1 MASDVRCLGTPDS
14 EHIPV
19 LVKEAVDGL
28 RVRPH
33 GTYVDGTAGLGGHA
47 QRIAER
53 LDAASGRLIALDCDA
68 AAVERTKARLAAFP
82 NVVVL
87 HRNFGGLDKV
97 LTELG
102 IEAVDGVLFDFGISS
117 VQLDDPLRGF
127 SFEREGPLDMRMDP
141 TVAAT
146 AAAKLAETTHDEL
159 VRVLRDYGDVRPAK
173 RVAGAILARRDN
185 GRLDTTRD
193 LAEAVS
199 EALHFVSGVPK
210 ETRTVFQAI
219 RIWVNSELEWI
230 DRGVRDAVAA
240 LAPGG
245 RLVCI
250 AFHGSEDRIVKR
262 RFREASRPQRE
273 YLPDGRLVRTM
284 PPMMRILTPKPV
296 RPAAEETRAN
306 PRAHSARLRAA
317 ERLAAGGVPS

>member
-262 RFREASRPQRE
+262 
-273 YLPDGRLVRTM
+273 
-284 PPMMRILTPKPV
+284 
-296 RPAAEETRAN
+296 
-306 PRAHSARLRAA
+306 
-317 ERLAAGGVPS
+317 